1 MNHDT
6 RLDAD
11 GYETPDAALI
21 ERALERLGNPQHR
34 RFFYTRLENPRWVKP
49 LAEHG
54 AFAELP
60 NATVDENGG
69 TRSETWP
76 QGEYLARMSE
86 RAPGDVAAILAQSRF
101 ADTNNPAVQRALI
114 DATSRMPAAQAKG
127 VVRTICTYVTGPHR
141 RYLDPSP
148 LVALVVLLA
157 EAGQRDPAKKLAQ
170 AIYRPSGT
178 DGSASMLPYWYAQ
191 TLPQVTSALKSDPKA
206 LNMVAV
212 WLDLW
217 TQSSALS
224 PSMRSMW
231 RDVIEAAQPEA
242 YDYMAYQVGHALVD
256 AVRDLANARIDTGV
270 PVGEVLAVYAKGQ
283 NPIFPRLA
291 LNALCRAAA
300 REIASAQDA
309 GEQDA
314 HGTQGVVAL
323 AFERLTNP
331 ELFAGEMR
339 PEYVRLARTVIL
351 RLSEPQLERWQ
362 QVIAHPPHLTDE
374 RVKLRLGTC
383 ENEVSAEQIA
393 TYVGR
398 WERDLLAEIGRPALP
413 EQLSNRLTE
422 LIGAYG
428 QPAEFGRT
436 PARASFVADISPLG
450 DAELT
455 KLSPEELVAFAGAWE
470 PTPTRLFGGPSPE
483 GLARSIG
490 RIVAANP
497 AAYAQQADA
506 FAGLGPG
513 HVGALLEGLREALGQ
528 QRTFPW
534 SPVLE
539 LITNCATRR
548 DRDGD
553 EYADTTWRFTLQ
565 QAADLVRLGLN
576 PQPGAIEPELYGAA
590 WKALE
595 PITGSPYPTS
605 EEEQT
610 YGPPSTD
617 ALTFS
622 LNSTRPVA
630 LRAAIR
636 LLLSIH
642 QQQHGERTEP
652 DSTEGTR
659 QALASAVL
667 SGLDEHL
674 GPDNDESLTAAAV
687 FGEGLGTLLTAAPD
701 WTLARLERLLGRPTN
716 GAMSSEAQQAWFETA
731 WNVILVGY
739 RPSRGLFEPL
749 EPWFMHHLTALAQE
763 RAETVAAYSMRSP
776 RQALADH
783 VLILY
788 VTGQLDAGLNNQ
800 ALLALFEFG
809 DTALTRNALGH
820 LGWALRQ
827 SQGGETP
834 ETILARFRD
843 LWDWRR
849 QQVDDGNADRRELLD
864 FYWWVTSGQFDTT
877 WWLPHVL
884 FVAQDPE
891 FNTHEMLG
899 EPLAQAA
906 ADHPGEVLDVFNAL
920 HENGQTLASYDL
932 LNRASEIL
940 APSVTSSDAELSQ
953 RAAALADQMGKEGFV
968 DLMDRIRALHGQ
980 ASQDER
986 TT

>member
-1 MNHDT
+1 MSHDS
-6 RLDAD
+6 RFDAD
-11 GYETPDAALI
+11 GYETPDTALI
-21 ERALERLGNPQHR
+21 ERALERLGNRQHR
-34 RFFYTRLENPRWVKP
+34 RFFYSRLENPRWVKP

-76 QGEYLARMSE
+76 QGEYLARMSD
-86 RAPGDVAAILAQSRF
+86 RVPGDVAAILVQGRF
-101 ADTNNPAVQRALI
+101 ADTDNPIVQRAVI
-114 DATSRMPAAQAKG
+114 DAASRMPATQARR
-127 VVRTICTYVTGPHR
+127 VVGAICTYLVGSHR
-141 RYLDPSP
+141 RILDPRP

-157 EAGQRDPAKKLAQ
+157 EAGQRNPAMKLAQ

-178 DGSASMLPYWYAQ
+178 DGSAGVDPYWYAQ

-206 LNMVAV
+206 LKMVAV

-217 TQSSALS
+217 TESSALA
-224 PSMRSMW
+224 PSIRSMW
-231 RDVIEAAQPEA
+231 RDAVEAAQPDA

-256 AVRDLANARIDTGV
+256 AVRDLAHARIDTGA
-270 PVGEVLAVYAKGQ
+270 PVGEVLAAYEKGQ

-291 LNALCRAAA
+291 LNALYCAAA
-300 REIASAQDA
+300 RETAGAQNA
-309 GEQDA
+309 HEQDA
-314 HGTQGVVAL
+314 HGTQDIIEL
-323 AFERLTNP
+323 AFEKLTDP
-331 ELFAGEMR
+331 ELLAGEMR
-339 PEYVRLARTVIL
+339 PEYVRLARTVMS

-362 QVIAHPPHLTDE
+362 QLIAHPPHLTDE
-374 RVKLRLGTC
+374 RVTIRLGAS

-398 WERDLLAEIGRPALP
+398 WQRDLLAEIGRAALP
-413 EQLSNRLTE
+413 EQLGDWLAE

-428 QPAEFGRT
+428 QPPEFGRA
-436 PARASFVADISPLG
+436 PARASFVADTSPLG
-450 DAELT
+450 DAELA
-455 KLSPEELVAFAGAWE
+455 KLGPGELVTFVGSWE
-470 PTPTRLFGGPSPE
+470 PIPTPLFGSPSPE

-490 RIVAANP
+490 RVVAANP
-497 AAYAQQADA
+497 APYAQQADA
-506 FAGLGPG
+506 FASLGPG
-513 HVGALLEGLREALGQ
+513 YVGALIEGLREALGQ

-534 SPVLE
+534 GPVLG
-539 LITNCATRR
+539 LITDCATRR
-548 DRDGD
+548 DQEGD

-565 QAADLVRLGLN
+565 QAADLVRHGLN
-576 PQPGAIEPELYGAA
+576 PQPGAIGPELYDAA

-595 PITGSPYPTS
+595 PITRSPYPTGA
-605 EEEQT
+605 EEKT

-642 QQQHGERTEP
+642 QQRGEHTEP
-652 DSTEGTR
+652 DAVEGT
-659 QALASAVL
+659 QQTLASAVL
-667 SGLDEHL
+667 SGLDEHV
-674 GPDNDESLTAAAV
+674 GPDKDESLTAAAV

-701 WTLARLERLLGRPTN
+701 WTLARLERLLGRPTD
-716 GAMSSEAQQAWFETA
+716 GAMSSDAQQAWFETV
-731 WNVILVGY
+731 WNVMLVGY

-749 EPWFMHHLTALAQE
+749 EPWFMRHLTALAQE
-763 RAETVAAYSMRSP
+763 RVETVAAYSMRSP

-788 VTGQLDAGLNNQ
+788 VTGQLDAGLDNQ

-834 ETILARFRD
+834 ETILARFRG

-877 WWLPHVL
+877 WWLSHLL

-906 ADHPGEVLDVFNAL
+906 ADYPAEVLNVFNAL

-932 LNRASEIL
+932 LNRAPEIL
-940 APSVTSSDAELSQ
+940 APSVTSSDAELSR
-953 RAAALADQMGKEGFV
+953 RAVELADQMGKEGFV
-968 DLMDRIRALHGQ
+968 DLMDRIGALHGQ
-980 ASQDER
+980 APQDER
-986 TT
+986 NT